1 MLKVDLSAYPKALAL
16 RERVMAR
23 SAVQKALKEEGLI

>member
-1 MLKVDLSAYPKALAL
+1 MQVDLGAYPKALAL

-23 SAVQKALKEEGLI
+23 PAAQKALKEEGLI